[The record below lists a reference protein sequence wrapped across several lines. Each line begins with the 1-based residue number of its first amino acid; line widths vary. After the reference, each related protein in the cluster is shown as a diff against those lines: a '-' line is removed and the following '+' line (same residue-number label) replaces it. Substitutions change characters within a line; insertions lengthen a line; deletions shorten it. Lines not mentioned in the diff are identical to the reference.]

1 MEGVNECIEDAG
13 GTHTFVSYGVRC
25 GGNLL
30 ADLKLEVGAC
40 FRHSFRMTPSE
51 FEVLLQMIGCKM
63 PSANTTYQLVIPP
76 STKLS

>member
-1 MEGVNECIEDAG
+1 MEGVNECIEDVG

-40 FRHSFRMTPSE
+40 FRMTPSE